1 MFSGGIERN
10 QLDERGYSKIIDQK
24 IKGNFLILHLER
36 MLTAQLGDQNFCLAL
51 NKSFFP
57 KVYFFRY
64 GIGLL
69 R

>member
-1 MFSGGIERN
+1 M
-10 QLDERGYSKIIDQK
+10 GYSKIIDQK

-57 KVYFFRY
+57 KAYFFRY